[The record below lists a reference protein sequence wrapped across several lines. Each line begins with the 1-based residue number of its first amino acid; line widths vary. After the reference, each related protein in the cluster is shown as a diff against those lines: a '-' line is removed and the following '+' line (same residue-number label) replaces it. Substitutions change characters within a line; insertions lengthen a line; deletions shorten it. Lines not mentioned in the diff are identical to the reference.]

1 MIEKLNKLTSSIFE
15 RNEGCTEEMI
25 VEVEKAFGLKLPG
38 DYRQLLLLSNGGT
51 VKGSKTVFNYEPVEY
66 LVGHNLSE
74 FFNTNI
80 PGMIVIGDDGGGC
93 IYFYD
98 PLNKLGK
105 GPWSL
110 YYVSMGALFFKESV
124 YVAGS
129 VTELLD
135 KILAGEHFGDMLFKN
150 DKGGMGA

>member
-1 MIEKLNKLTSSIFE
+1 METITEKLDKLTPSIFE
-15 RNEGCTEEMI
+15 RNEGCTDEMI
-25 VEVEKAFGLKLPG
+25 VEVEKVFGIKFPE
-38 DYRQLLLLSNGGT
+38 DFRQLLLLSNGGSI
-51 VKGSKTVFNYEPVEY
+51 KGSNSVFNYEPVEY

-98 PLNKLGK
+98 PGNKLGK

-110 YYVSMGALFFKESV
+110 YYASMGALFFKESV
-124 YVAGS
+124 NVAGS
-129 VTELLD
+129 ITELID
-135 KILAGEHFGDMLFKN
+135 NILAGEHFGNMLFK
-150 DKGGMGA
+150 KE